1 MPVIG
6 IPVDMLNE
14 RIETTLEPDDMV
26 VKLQQLGCDVEGYAT
41 LRRFACGTCGF
52 LMEITE
58 TENPPV
64 TCTACGED
72 FKENPDQISER
83 GTSEVIRMELLAV
96 RPDMFDPAGLA
107 RTLRG
112 YLGEFVGPVKY
123 ELASPSITVTAE
135 TGLMDRESPNYRP
148 IRCAVVRNVKLDDDR
163 IKVLMKL
170 QENLHWAMGR
180 DRKRA
185 SIGVYDLATFQP
197 EKGVRYRLVGPEEI
211 KFIPLGKKVEATP
224 KNVLEEHP
232 KGVAYAHLLEAKEKY
247 PLLAAARDDGSE
259 IVMALIPIINS
270 EDTKVTQSSKDLF
283 IDVTGLDDR
292 LVDKILNTI
301 LTSILELCPEA
312 SGEKVAIQVEEGE
325 KFESPDLSPQQVEFD
340 TSLPARRIGIEVD
353 SDGVKHLL
361 QKMGHGL
368 AEGGNGRVTVQVPA
382 YRNDILHPVDLVEDV
397 AIAYGYHNI
406 VPSLV
411 PTFTVGEETPRS
423 TVMNRVRQALTGHG
437 FLEVLTLI
445 LSNEADQFEKLGR
458 KDGAEHVVL
467 AHPISQDQTLIR
479 TSILPGLLD
488 TFSVNTDQ
496 PLPQKIF
503 EVGRI
508 SKLDSSEEVGARE
521 HLRVAAAIIGS
532 RVDFAEIKAQAE
544 SLVREL
550 GLAGDYDCQ
559 ALDSE
564 HEYCG
569 TFIPGRG
576 AVIGKDGTDWLVF
589 GELAP
594 QVLESFGLGY
604 PAAVLEMNLEVL
616 LS

>member
-14 RIETTLEPDDMV
+14 RIETKLAPEEMV
-26 VKLQQLGCDVEGYAT
+26 TKLQQLGCDVEGYAT
-41 LRRFACGTCGF
+41 LKRFRCNTCGF

-72 FKENPDQISER
+72 FRKSPEQISER

-123 ELASPSITVTAE
+123 DLGEPTITVKAQSALVTP
-135 TGLMDRESPNYRP
+135 GNPNYRP
-148 IRCAVVRNVKLDDDR
+148 IRCAVVRNVVLDDDR

-185 SIGVYDLATFQP
+185 SIGVYDLATFAS
-197 EKGVRYRLVGPEEI
+197 EGGLSYRLVEPQEL
-211 KFIPLGKKVEATP
+211 KFVPLGRKTAATP
-224 KNVLEEHP
+224 QQVLEEHP
-232 KGVAYAHLLEAKEKY
+232 KGVAYAHLLKDKSHY
-247 PLLAAARDDGSE
+247 PLLAAQTNVGE
-259 IVMALIPIINS
+259 ELVMALIPIINS
-270 EDTKVTQSSKDLF
+270 ETTKVTGETRDLF

-292 LVDKILNTI
+292 LVDKIINTI
-301 LTSILELCPEA
+301 LTSILELCPDA
-312 SGEKVAIQVEEGE
+312 RGEKVRIEQEGWE
-325 KFESPDLSPQQVEFD
+325 PLISPDLTPQGVRFD
-340 TSLPARRIGIEVD
+340 TTLPARRVGIEVSTD
-353 SDGVKHLL
+353 QVKHLL
-361 QKMGHGL
+361 KKMGHGL
-368 AEGGNGRVTVQVPA
+368 EAEDGTEVTVQVPA

-397 AIAYGYHNI
+397 AIAFGYHNI

-411 PTFTVGEETPRS
+411 PTFTVGEETVRS
-423 TVMNRVRQALTGHG
+423 KIMNRVRQALTGHG
-437 FLEVLTLI
+437 FMEVLTLI
-445 LSNEADQFEKLGR
+445 LSNETDQFEKLGR
-458 KDGAEHVVL
+458 RDSKSHVVL

-479 TSILPGLLD
+479 TSLIPGLLD
-488 TFSVNTDQ
+488 TLSVNTDQ

-508 SKLDSSEEVGARE
+508 TKLDSSEEVGAKE
-521 HLRVAAAIIGS
+521 HLRVAGALIGS
-532 RVDFAEIKAQAE
+532 RVDFSGIKALTE
-544 SLVREL
+544 SLLREL
-550 GLAGDYDCQ
+550 RYASGDCK
-559 ALDSE
+559 ALDQD
-564 HEYCG
+564 HEWHG
-569 TFIPGRG
+569 SFIPGRG
-576 AVIGKDGTDWLVF
+576 ASIGGEDKEWVLF
-589 GELAP
+589 GELHP

-604 PAAVLEMNLEVL
+604 PVTVFELDLEA
-616 LS
+616 

>member
-14 RIETTLEPDDMV
+14 RIATRLQPDEMV
-26 VKLQQLGCDVEGYAT
+26 TKLQQLGCDVEGYAT
-41 LRRFACGTCGF
+41 LRRFGCATCGF

-64 TCTACGED
+64 TCSACGED
-72 FKENPDQISER
+72 FKLNPSQISER

-112 YLGEFVGPVKY
+112 YLGEFVGPVEYALAAPIIEVKASA
-123 ELASPSITVTAE
+123 ELSDPQS
-135 TGLMDRESPNYRP
+135 ESYRP
-148 IRCAVVRNVKLDDDR
+148 IRCAVVRGVQLDDDR

-185 SIGVYDLATFQP
+185 SIGVYDLSTFDP
-197 EKGVRYRLVGPEEI
+197 ALGLTYRLVGPEEL
-211 KFIPLGKKVEATP
+211 KFVPLGKKTEATP
-224 KNVLEEHP
+224 KQVLEEHP
-232 KGVAYAHLLEAKEKY
+232 KGIAYAHLLEGKAKY
-247 PLLAAARDDGSE
+247 PLLAAQKSGTGE
-259 IVMALIPIINS
+259 VVMALIPIINS
-270 EDTKVTQSSKDLF
+270 ESTKVTQESKDLF

-301 LTSILELCPEA
+301 LTSILELCPE
-312 SGEKVAIQVEEGE
+312 SKGEQVRIVGEGQAA
-325 KFESPDLSPQQVEFD
+325 FHSPDLTPQSVKFD
-340 TSLPARRIGIEVD
+340 TSLPARRVGIEVNPD
-353 SDGVKHLL
+353 EVKLL
-361 QKMGHGL
+361 LKKMGHGL
-368 AEGGNGRVTVQVPA
+368 SEEKNGNVTVLVPA

-411 PTFTVGEETPRS
+411 PTFTVGQETPRS
-423 TVMNRVRQALTGHG
+423 LVMNRVREALTGHG
-437 FLEVLTLI
+437 FMEVLTLI
-445 LSNEADQFEKLGR
+445 LSNEADQYERLGR
-458 KDGAEHVVL
+458 VDQKAHVEL

-479 TSILPGLLD
+479 TSLIPGLLD
-488 TFSVNTDQ
+488 TLSVNTDQ

-508 SKLDSSEEVGARE
+508 THLDDSQEVGACE
-521 HLRVAAAIIGS
+521 HLRVAVATIGS
-532 RVDFAEIKAQAE
+532 KVDFAEIK
-544 SLVREL
+544 SLVDSLVYEL
-550 GLAGDYDCQ
+550 GYPQGAVYR
-559 ALDSE
+559 ALDAS
-564 HEYCG
+564 HQSFG

-576 AVIGKDGTDWLVF
+576 AAIGTEHQEWGVL
-589 GELAP
+589 GELHP
-594 QVLESFGLGY
+594 QILENFGLGY
-604 PAAVLEMNLEVL
+604 PVAVLELDLQVL
-616 LS
+616 V